1 GLASVPAA
9 VCRPPP
15 RTGGWGL
22 VWLPPGRTEE
32 LMPTLTALLPAL
44 RHDPGLAELVEAVP
58 ARGALDIAASVGVRP
73 AVLAEL
79 ATRGNRPLVVVTATG
94 REAEERAEALR
105 GYLPA
110 DDVATFPAWETL
122 PHERLSP
129 RSDTVARRI
138 AVLRRL
144 AHAHGDGEQ
153 GAASVTRH
161 IREPTLPVRALLQ
174 PVVAGL
180 ELGRAHV

>member
-1 GLASVPAA
+1 GW
-9 VCRPPP
+9 P
-15 RTGGWGL
+15 RTGCTPRAEPAPAGMGRRDPCHRGRSRRRRRLDALPAAACRAPPATGGCGL
-22 VWLPPGRTEE
+22 VVLPTGRTEE

-44 RHDPGLAELVEAVP
+44 RHDPGLAELLEAVP
-58 ARGALDIAASVGVRP
+58 ARGALDIAASIGVRP

-129 RSDTVARRI
+129 RADTVARRI
-138 AVLRRL
+138 AVL
-144 AHAHGDGEQ
+144 
-153 GAASVTRH
+153 
-161 IREPTLPVRALLQ
+161 
-174 PVVAGL
+174 
-180 ELGRAHV
+180 